1 MENKYSFKTSE
12 TTIND
17 KLSSKYH
24 VTTIKEIQSHTYIH
38 NKESCA
44 NFGKPRKTY
53 TKTIDK
59 AKAQTEF
66 HETIDDYMDDA
77 SDDDNEKHDDDMVDS
92 DGKSEGSEDEFY

>member
-38 NKESCA
+38 NKESYA
-44 NFGKPRKTY
+44 NFGKPRKHILKPL
-53 TKTIDK
+53 TKPKHKRMKQNI
-59 AKAQTEF
+59 QIEF
-66 HETIDDYMDDA
+66 HGSWSTQFI
-77 SDDDNEKHDDDMVDS
+77 SR
-92 DGKSEGSEDEFY
+92 KSMMMTWLIVMAN

>member
-59 AKAQTEF
+59 AKAQK
-66 HETIDDYMDDA
+66 
-77 SDDDNEKHDDDMVDS
+77 NEAESKQSFMVHGQHNSSLIMLGVIKLTPTHD
-92 DGKSEGSEDEFY
+92 FW